1 MDHLAPGPVPIEVCY
16 AELRFEV
23 TSAIF
28 KATSEGY
35 VNNSF
40 IAFSKQTLVK
50 NQPYGRPNSA
60 RPSRKK
66 NYGKACSPKMACTR
80 IVAPSYQRYSRS
92 IDPPEE
98 LEK

>member
-1 MDHLAPGPVPIEVCY
+1 MDHLAPGPVLKEVCY
-16 AELRFEV
+16 AELIFEV

-35 VNNSF
+35 VKNSF

-50 NQPYGRPNSA
+50 NQHYGRPNSA

-66 NYGKACSPKMACTR
+66 NYGKPCSLKMACTR
-80 IVAPSYQRYSRS
+80 ILAPSYQR
-92 IDPPEE
+92 
-98 LEK
+98 